1 MFQRLRSVVHE
12 FPRSFWVLIL
22 ASYIDVIGRSSVTVF
37 FAIYV
42 TQRFGVGMTEVGVLL
57 ALFAVA
63 GMIGSTIGGAL
74 TDHFGRRSI
83 IIFGL
88 LSSALTT
95 LSFAFV
101 PTLTLFYPIVIVAG
115 LFSNIGGPAQGA
127 MVADLLGEEKRPQG
141 FGIWRVAAN
150 VGWLTGPIV
159 GGFLADVSIVMIFVL
174 DAVASSIA
182 AVIVLRAVPESRPT
196 HPAENT
202 PGGILASFKGYGT
215 VMRDLAFLA
224 FIIPS
229 VLSGIAYQQS
239 YEPLTV
245 YLQDVH
251 ALSAK
256 TIGTLFSL
264 DALFVVLLQ
273 FPFIRWAQKRSP
285 FLMMSLGMAITGVGL
300 TLYGAV
306 SGYPLF
312 AVARLS
318 IATGE
323 MLWMPTGQ
331 ALATRFAPEHMRGRY
346 MAYFGLTFGIATAVA
361 PMLGGL
367 IMDNLDP
374 RWLWYVSGMIS
385 AASVLGFLRLHRKQQ
400 SEGSMLSPSGED
412 RGESPGETEQ
422 AP

>member
-1 MFQRLRSVVHE
+1 M
-12 FPRSFWVLIL
+12 
-22 ASYIDVIGRSSVTVF
+22 
-37 FAIYV
+37 
-42 TQRFGVGMTEVGVLL
+42 
-57 ALFAVA
+57 
-63 GMIGSTIGGAL
+63 
-74 TDHFGRRSI
+74 
-83 IIFGL
+83 
-88 LSSALTT
+88 
-95 LSFAFV
+95 
-101 PTLTLFYPIVIVAG
+101 
-115 LFSNIGGPAQGA
+115 
-127 MVADLLGEEKRPQG
+127 
-141 FGIWRVAAN
+141 
-150 VGWLTGPIV
+150 
-159 GGFLADVSIVMIFVL
+159 
-174 DAVASSIA
+174 
-182 AVIVLRAVPESRPT
+182 PESLPT
-196 HPAENT
+196 HAPEHAT
-202 PGGILASFKGYGT
+202 GGILASFKGYGT

-245 YLQDVH
+245 YLQNVH
-251 ALSAK
+251 ALSAR

-285 FLMMSLGMAITGVGL
+285 FLMMSLGMAVTGVGL

-312 AVARLS
+312 VVARLS

-374 RWLWYVSGMIS
+374 RWVWYVSGMIS
-385 AASVLGFLRLHRKQQ
+385 AASVLNFAWLHRRERKGGLDLAEDGASATVDE
-400 SEGSMLSPSGED
+400 SEAEA
-412 RGESPGETEQ
+412 T
-422 AP
+422 